1 MTFVKMTLGNEYKMV
16 SQNSDV
22 VNSVSYDDGQS
33 RLISLPLIMLN
44 P

>member
-1 MTFVKMTLGNEYKMV
+1 MIFVKMTLRNEYKMV
-16 SQNSDV
+16 SQNSEV

-33 RLISLPLIMLN
+33 RLLSIPLIMLN